1 MTYRYAIRR
10 VIVATTSIVAATGL
24 LFQVPAGATETPVAE
39 FEIPVF
45 TGAQALSQ
53 YLIALDE
60 SVTDLTVVADPISA
74 AGGTV
79 TDRYDSFNTLA
90 AVLTSEQA
98 AALASHPSVMTVEQ
112 DRPIDLDANSDN
124 DGDSAGSAPEPGP
137 IPGRYIITLER
148 SVNPTTRAGVV
159 SALADNVIATYRHA
173 IDGYAVE
180 LTPSELKAIKDLPG
194 IANIESDAVIVLDQ
208 IVSPG
213 DEITASGTQ
222 TGAPWGLD
230 RTDQVSLPL
239 DGTYT
244 DRSDGTGVTAYI
256 IDTGIAPHSDFGE
269 RLVDGRNFYTSDQS
283 ATDTNDCNGHGTHV
297 AGSVAG
303 RVHGL
308 AKGATVVP
316 VRVFGCSGSTSTSI
330 IISAIDWVVAN
341 HTAGTPAVAN
351 MSLGGGASSSLDA
364 ATRALVADGIII
376 AVAAGNSNQNACYTS
391 PAREP
396 QAITVAASTSSDAR
410 ASFSNFGSCVD
421 LFAPGQSILSAW
433 PSDVYPYRATHTISG
448 TSMASPHVAGA
459 AAVLWGI
466 DTTANSEGVTD
477 LLLNAFS
484 PDKISNPGTDSPN
497 RLLHISPGDGTP
509 PSSPTDVS
517 ATLVDGNVTIN
528 WTAPTDSGSGD
539 IIAYTA
545 VPVTANGTATT
556 PTCTWSSGPLQC
568 RINSMRSGTWRFAV
582 RASNQWGTSELSDI
596 SNEISIDV
604 TNDEW
609 AGARLMADTA
619 GSLTDSNSGAT
630 WEPGEPTAEYG
641 SGTATKWFRFS
652 PTSNGSVTIDTRGSD
667 FDTVLGVYTGG
678 AVDALTQRAA
688 NDDASFDGV
697 RTLQSRVAFTVTA
710 GTDYWVRINSYWS
723 TTGTIALNWDLEAT
737 CTPGTVPNDNLCAAS
752 AFNGT
757 TDNDTVDT
765 TYATV
770 EADEPGSGS
779 RSLWYTY
786 SPDADGQ
793 LTISRSGLA
802 AETWID
808 VYTGTTIDSLVAH
821 PDWTPLT
828 GTTPTSGTMR
838 VDDKTTYLI
847 RHATDTAGSLTT
859 AIEFVADAVVTEPTE
874 PTLLTVTEDQSGTN
888 PSIIVNWGPSS
899 FDGGS
904 PIISYEVATTPA
916 DDSCSV
922 TGGPLTC
929 TLDQVQQ
936 WKEYTVSVVAVN
948 AVGQSTATTAT
959 IVLGNS
965 NDMFADAA
973 AIEGDVGTTY
983 SSNSYATSENG
994 EPAHRFGP
1002 FHSMWFAYTAPSN
1015 GELVIDTAGS
1025 NYDTTLAAYTG
1036 SRVEHVTKLDENDDA
1051 SFNGFITLQ
1060 SRVTI
1065 DVAAGTTYH
1074 VAVDGYAGR
1083 TGAITLNW
1091 TLTRDAPPDAPTS
1104 VRAVATGTD
1113 RAVVAWTNPD
1123 NALTITSAIAT
1134 ASPSGATCTTSGAAQ
1149 CIVSGLTAGETY
1161 TFTVTVANSMGT
1173 SPASEPSD
1181 PITIGTEGGAR
1192 TTFPGSWGLDRIDET
1207 DLPMDGLYSTGNR
1220 GDGVII
1226 FVVDTGISPHSEF
1239 GDRLLSGHDTVG
1251 DGNGALDCHGHGT
1264 HVASTSAGSTFGVAD
1279 DALLVGVRVL
1289 DCGGG
1294 GTTSGVV
1301 AGLDWVAD
1309 YDLDG
1314 MRGVVNM
1321 SLGGG
1326 ASSVLDAAVARL
1338 VDAGITVAVAA
1349 GNEAQAAC
1357 NVSPAREPSA
1367 ITVGATDRYDSRA
1380 WFSNYGSCVDIF
1392 APGVDITGAGIGSTT
1407 DTDTMSGTSMA
1418 SPHVA
1423 GAAAI
1428 VLSAYPS
1435 LTPAEVSAVLAGDAT
1450 RNVISGPG
1458 SGSPNLLLMVAGDSL
1473 PVGGFPSSPKDVT
1486 ATPGDSRVTVS
1497 WTPGSPSGRDVAT
1510 FVVTGSPTGSC
1521 SVDASDQTSIHSC
1534 DVTGLVN
1541 GVEYAFAVTAIDT
1554 DGVASPLSA
1563 AATAT
1568 PVAVAPPVEGPRDDD
1583 NPAPTT
1589 TTTTTTSIPAPTPAP
1604 TPTPT
1609 TTTIPAP
1616 TPTPTPTTSTTTTI
1630 PALDLESTVS
1640 EMAPTQVDEPVI
1652 TPVRPERM
1660 VDTRRA
1666 ASSDSTA
1673 VAKVGGSRV
1682 LELPVLGQSGVPESG
1697 VAAVAMNVTVTDAEV
1712 GPEGGYLT
1720 VFPCGERVPNVSNL
1734 NFVNGQTVANS
1745 VIAPVSDAGTV
1756 CFYVYGEAHV
1766 LADISGVVMD
1776 GAGFRTVEPE
1786 RRVDTRS
1793 GLGDVA
1799 AVPIEYS
1806 VLNVPMLGR
1815 AGVPERDVT
1824 AVSINL
1830 TVTNTVAPEVG
1841 GYATVYPCD
1850 AALPDAS
1857 NLNFTTG
1864 ATVPNSVI
1872 SPLSADGHLCVFVYG
1887 SADIIIDVNGA
1898 FDSGVGY
1905 GSIVPARLADT
1916 RSSERIGNASGTGDD
1931 LVVQVSGIGG
1941 VPSDNVISASLNIT
1955 VVDTEAPD
1963 AGGYVTVYPCGT
1975 RPDSSTLNFT
1985 SNQVIANALL
1995 APLSDGG
2002 TVCVHVFGSANVI
2015 VDVNGYITGD

>member
-1 MTYRYAIRR
+1 MTHRHAIRR
-10 VIVATTSIVAATGL
+10 AIIATTSIVAATGL
-24 LFQVPAGATETPVAE
+24 LFSVPVAANAINDSDTTE
-39 FEIPVF
+39 SPVELFEIPAF
-45 TGAQALSQ
+45 TGTQPLAH
-53 YLIALDE
+53 YLIALDDTL
-60 SVTDLTVVADPISA
+60 VDLALVADPITS

-79 TDRYDSFNTLA
+79 TDRFESFNALGA
-90 AVLTSEQA
+90 MLTPAQA
-98 AALASHPSVMTVEQ
+98 TALASHPAVITVER
-112 DRPIDLDANSDN
+112 DRPIDLDADSDS
-124 DGDSAGSAPEPGP
+124 DGSTPEPGP

-194 IANIESDAVIVLDQ
+194 IANIENDAVIVLDQ
-208 IVSPG
+208 INDSN
-213 DEITASGTQ
+213 DEFTASGTQ

-256 IDTGIAPHSDFGE
+256 IDTGIAPHSDFGD
-269 RLVDGRNFYTSDQS
+269 RLVDGQNFYTSDQAAS
-283 ATDTNDCNGHGTHV
+283 NTDDCNGHGTHV
-297 AGSVAG
+297 AGSIAG
-303 RVHGL
+303 SVHGL
-308 AKGATVVP
+308 AKGATLVP

-410 ASFSNFGSCVD
+410 ASFSNYGSCVD

-433 PSDVYPYRATHTISG
+433 PADVYPYRATHTISG

-466 DTTANSEGVTD
+466 DTTANAATVTD

-484 PDKISNPGTDSPN
+484 PDKISNPGTGSPN

-509 PSSPTDVS
+509 PGVPTAVN
-517 ATLVDGNVTIN
+517 ATLVDGNVTID
-528 WTAPTDSGSGD
+528 WTAPDDSGSGE
-539 IIAYTA
+539 ITSYTA
-545 VPVTANGTATT
+545 VPVNANGTPTT

-568 RINSMRSGTWRFAV
+568 RIDSMRSGTWRFAV
-582 RASNQWGTSELSDI
+582 RASNPWGSSELSDV
-596 SNEISIDV
+596 SNEITIDV
-604 TNDEW
+604 TNDDW
-609 AGARLMADTA
+609 AGARLMPGQS
-619 GSLTDSNSGAT
+619 GSLTDTNSGAT
-630 WEPGEPTAEYG
+630 SEPGEPGAEYG
-641 SGTATKWFRFS
+641 SGVATKWFRFS
-652 PTSNGSVTIDTRGSD
+652 PTSNGSVTIDTRNSN
-667 FDTVLGVYTGG
+667 FDTVLGVYTGD
-678 AVDALTQRAA
+678 AVNALNRVTA

-697 RTLQSRVAFTVTA
+697 RTLQSRVTFTVTA
-710 GTDYWVRINSYWS
+710 GTDYWVRVNSYWS
-723 TTGTIALNWDLEAT
+723 TTGAIVLNWDLEAT
-737 CTPGTVPNDNLCAAS
+737 CTPGTVPNDDLCSAT
-752 AFNGT
+752 AFNGA
-757 TDNDTVDT
+757 TDTDTVDT
-765 TYATV
+765 TNATT
-770 EADEPGSGS
+770 ETGEPGSGT
-779 RSLWYTY
+779 RSVWYTY
-786 SPDADGQ
+786 TPSADGE
-793 LTISRSGLA
+793 LTITRSGLA

-808 VYTGTTIDSLVAH
+808 VYTGATVDTLVAH
-821 PDWTPLT
+821 PDWTPLS
-828 GTTPTSGTMR
+828 GSAPSSGTMR
-838 VDDKTTYLI
+838 VDDKTTYVI
-847 RHATDTAGSLTT
+847 RHATSAIGNLTT
-859 AIEFVADAVVTEPTE
+859 DIEFVADPVVTEPTP
-874 PTLLTVTEDQSGTN
+874 PTLVTVTEDRSGTT
-888 PSIIVNWGPSS
+888 PSIVVNWGPSTS
-899 FDGGS
+899 DGGS

-922 TGGPLTC
+922 ANGPLTC

-936 WKEYTVSVVAVN
+936 WKQYTVSVVAVN
-948 AVGQSTATTAT
+948 AVGQSTPTTAT
-959 IVLGNS
+959 IVLGNA
-965 NDMFADAA
+965 NDMFSDAT
-973 AIEGDVGTTY
+973 AIEGDAGTAY
-983 SSNSYATSENG
+983 SSNSYATSESG

-1002 FHSMWFAYTAPSN
+1002 FHSMWFAYTAPSD
-1015 GELVIDTAGS
+1015 GELVVDTGGS

-1036 SRVEHVTKLDENDDA
+1036 SRVDQLTKLDENDDA
-1051 SFNGFITLQ
+1051 AFNGSITLQ

-1065 DVAAGTTYH
+1065 DVTAGTTYY

-1091 TLTRDAPPDAPTS
+1091 TLTRAAPPDAPTS
-1104 VRAVATGTD
+1104 VRAVATGSD
-1113 RAVVAWTNPD
+1113 RAVVAWTNPE
-1123 NALTITSAIAT
+1123 NALTITSATAT
-1134 ASPSGATCTTSGAAQ
+1134 ASPGGATCSTAGTTQ
-1149 CIVSGLTAGETY
+1149 CTISGLTTGEAY

-1173 SPASEPSD
+1173 SPASAPSA
-1181 PITIGTEGGAR
+1181 PVTIGSSGGAR

-1207 DLPMDGLYSTGNR
+1207 DLPMDGLYSTANR

-1239 GDRLLSGHDTVG
+1239 GDRLLPGYDTVG
-1251 DGNGALDCHGHGT
+1251 DGNNSIDCHGHGT
-1264 HVASTSAGSTFGVAD
+1264 HVASTSAGATYGVAD

-1301 AGLDWVAD
+1301 AGLDWVAG
-1309 YDLDG
+1309 YDLAG

-1338 VDAGITVAVAA
+1338 VDTGITVAVAA

-1392 APGVDITGAGIGSTT
+1392 APGVDIIGAGLGSST
-1407 DTDTMSGTSMA
+1407 DSASMSGTSMA

-1423 GAAAI
+1423 GAAAL

-1435 LTPAEVSAVLAGDAT
+1435 LSPAEVNDVLTGDAT
-1450 RNVISGPG
+1450 PDAIAGPG
-1458 SGSPNLLLMVAGDSL
+1458 VGSPNLLLMVAGDSL
-1473 PVGGFPSSPKDVT
+1473 PVDGIPGAPKQVAAT
-1486 ATPGDSRVTVS
+1486 AGDSSVTVS
-1497 WTPGSPSGRDVAT
+1497 WLPGAPSNRDIAT

-1521 SVDASDQTSIHSC
+1521 TVDAIAQDTEHSC
-1534 DVTGLVN
+1534 EITGLVN
-1541 GVEYAFAVTAIDT
+1541 DVEYSFTVTAIDT
-1554 DGVASPLSA
+1554 AGTASPMST

-1568 PVAVAPPVEGPRDDD
+1568 PVAPTPIDDPAEEPIDDPVEEPADDV
-1583 NPAPTT
+1583 A
-1589 TTTTTTSIPAPTPAP
+1589 A
-1604 TPTPT
+1604 
-1609 TTTIPAP
+1609 
-1616 TPTPTPTTSTTTTI
+1616 
-1630 PALDLESTVS
+1630 
-1640 EMAPTQVDEPVI
+1640 EPVI
-1652 TPVRPERM
+1652 AAIAPERM
-1660 VDTRRA
+1660 VDTRQVA
-1666 ASSDSTA
+1666 ATGTP
-1673 VAKVGGSRV
+1673 AKRVGGSNI
-1682 LELPVLGQSGVPESG
+1682 LELPVLGRSGVPDDG
-1697 VAAVAMNVTVTDAEV
+1697 VAAVAMNVTVTDTEV

-1720 VFPCGERVPNVSNL
+1720 VFPCGGSVPNVSNL
-1734 NFVNGQTVANS
+1734 NFSSGQTVANS
-1745 VIAPVSDAGTV
+1745 VIAPVSNSGTV

-1766 LADISGVVMD
+1766 LADISGAVMD
-1776 GAGFRTVEPE
+1776 GAGFRTVQPS
-1786 RRVDTRS
+1786 RRIDTRS
-1793 GLGDVA
+1793 GLGDVPA
-1799 AVPIEYS
+1799 APVEYS
-1806 VLNVPMLGR
+1806 ILEVPMLGR
-1815 AGVPERDVT
+1815 AGVPENDVT

-1830 TVTNTVAPEVG
+1830 TLTGTIAPEVG
-1841 GYATVYPCD
+1841 GYATVFPCD
-1850 AALPDAS
+1850 ADLPDAS

-1872 SPLSADGHLCVFVYG
+1872 SPLSADGSLCVFVYG
-1887 SADIIIDVNGA
+1887 SAQVIIDVNGA

-1916 RSSERIGNASGTGDD
+1916 RFTGRVGNDTGTGDD
-1931 LVVQVSGIGG
+1931 LEVQVTGIGG
-1941 VPSDNVISASLNIT
+1941 VPYGNVISASLNVT
-1955 VVDTEAPD
+1955 VVDTDAPD
-1963 AGGYVTVYPCGT
+1963 VGGYVTVYPCGT
-1975 RPDSSTLNFT
+1975 RPDSSTLNFR
-1985 SNQVIANALL
+1985 SDQVVANALL
-1995 APLSDGG
+1995 APLSEQG